1 MNEPIDAAEDRT
13 VEIDAGDLRLEATL
27 HLPEHPRGLIVLM
40 EGITGGRFR
49 SRNWFVA
56 GVMHDY
62 DLATLV
68 VDMLDDDE
76 EPLGPDSDERRF
88 DITDLTERLIATL
101 DWIGTDNDIG
111 DLPVGLFGA
120 SIGAAAALVAASRR
134 PDSVDAIVS
143 RGGRPDLAE
152 DELPDVSAP
161 TLLLVGSND
170 FQVIEL
176 NEEALEQLGSDNSQM
191 SLISGASHFFT
202 EPGTLERVAHLAGK
216 WFEQHVRV
224 PAS

>member
-27 HLPEHPRGLIVLM
+27 HLPENPRGLIVLM

-76 EPLGPDSDERRF
+76 EPIGPDSDERRF
-88 DITDLTERLIATL
+88 DVADLTDRLIATL
-101 DWIGTDNDIG
+101 DWIDNDEDVG

-120 SIGAAAALVAASRR
+120 SIGAAAALIAASKR
-134 PDSVDAIVS
+134 PEAVDAIVS

-152 DELPDVSAP
+152 DELPDITAP

-176 NEEALEQLGSDNSQM
+176 NEEAMEQLGDDSQM

-202 EPGTLERVAHLAGK
+202 ESGTLERVAHLAGK
-216 WFEQHVRV
+216 WFEQHVRA
-224 PAS
+224 PTS